1 MKIKRTSQNDK
12 MKNKIKIKITKK
24 RSTSKK
30 LVINYMKERK
40 STLGR
45 IKKLKEKAKELM
57 YETKDKKIK
66 FKKQRF
72 LNVDEGVSK

>member
-12 MKNKIKIKITKK
+12 MKKKIKKITKK

>member
-1 MKIKRTSQNDK
+1 
-12 MKNKIKIKITKK
+12 
-24 RSTSKK
+24 
-30 LVINYMKERK
+30 MKERK